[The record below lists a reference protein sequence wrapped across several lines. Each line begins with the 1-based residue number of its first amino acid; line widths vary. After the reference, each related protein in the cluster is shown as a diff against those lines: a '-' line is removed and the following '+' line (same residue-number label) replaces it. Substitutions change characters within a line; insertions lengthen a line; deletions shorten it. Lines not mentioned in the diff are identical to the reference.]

1 MTIDLLS
8 FIGVSAERRAK
19 LEAAGFAVHV
29 AIPVAERLPAAQAL
43 GGRVRVV
50 LTSGI
55 VGITGEQIAAL
66 PCLELISALGA
77 GFEMIDLPAARARGI
92 VVTHGPGTNTIA
104 VADHAWALLM
114 SAGRDVVRSDAQ
126 ARRGEWAKSGAL
138 RADIS
143 GKRLG
148 ILGLG
153 QIGMAIARRGSAGF
167 DMEVAYHNRRPRN
180 DVPYT
185 YCPSVLALAEW
196 SDFLVVAAPGG
207 AGTTGL
213 IDVAVL
219 RALGPDGFL
228 VNIGRGSVVDTK
240 ALIGALERGEIA
252 GAGLDVVD
260 GEPVVPPALV
270 ALPNLVLTPHIAGH
284 SANAITAQERLL
296 VENLQAHFGGQPVL
310 TPVREAA

>member
-8 FIGVSAERRAK
+8 FIEVSAERRAR

-29 AIPVAERLPAAQAL
+29 AMPVAERLPAAQAL
-43 GGRVRVV
+43 GRRVRVV
-50 LTSGI
+50 LTN
-55 VGITGEQIAAL
+55 GITGVTREQIEAL

-77 GFEMIDLPAARARGI
+77 GFEMIDMPAARARGI

-114 SAGRDVVRSDAQ
+114 SAGRDVVRLDAE
-126 ARRGEWAKSGAL
+126 ARQGDWGKTRL

-153 QIGMAIARRGSAGF
+153 QIGMAIARRGAAGF
-167 DMEVAYHNRRPRN
+167 DMDVAYHNRRPRN

-185 YCPSVLALAEW
+185 YCPSVLALAER
-196 SDFLVVAAPGG
+196 SDFLVVATPGG

-213 IDVAVL
+213 IDAAVL

-228 VNIGRGSVVDTK
+228 VNIGRGSVVDTT

-260 GEPVVPPALV
+260 GEPVIPPALV
-270 ALPNLVLTPHIAGH
+270 ALPNLVLSPHIAGH
-284 SANAITAQERLL
+284 SANAVAAQERLL

>member
-8 FIGVSAERRAK
+8 FIEVSAERRAK

-43 GGRVRVV
+43 GRRVRVV
-50 LTSGI
+50 LTN
-55 VGITGEQIAAL
+55 GITGVTREQIEAL

-114 SAGRDVVRSDAQ
+114 SAGRDVVRSDAE
-126 ARRGEWAKSGAL
+126 ARRGGWGKTRL

-213 IDVAVL
+213 IDASVL

-260 GEPVVPPALV
+260 GEPVIPPALV
-270 ALPNLVLTPHIAGH
+270 TLPNLVLTPHIAGH

-296 VENLQAHFGGQPVL
+296 VENLQAHFGGHPVL

>member
-8 FIGVSAERRAK
+8 FIEVSAQRRAK

-29 AIPVAERLPAAQAL
+29 ATQVAERLPACQAL
-43 GGRVRVV
+43 GRRVRVV
-50 LTSGI
+50 LTN
-55 VGITGEQIAAL
+55 GITGVTAEQIAAL

-114 SAGRDVVRSDAQ
+114 SAGRDVVRADAQ
-126 ARRGEWAKSGAL
+126 ARREAWSKTCL
-138 RADIS
+138 RADIT

-153 QIGMAIARRGSAGF
+153 QIGMAIARRGAAGF
-167 DMEVAYHNRRPRN
+167 DMDVAYHNRRPRN

-185 YCPSVLALAEW
+185 YCPSVLALAER
-196 SDFLVVAAPGG
+196 SDFLVVATPGG
-207 AGTTGL
+207 AGTTKL
-213 IDVAVL
+213 IDAAVL

-228 VNIGRGSVVDTK
+228 VNIGRGSVVDTN

-260 GEPVVPPALV
+260 SEPEVPPALA
-270 ALPNLVLTPHIAGH
+270 ALPNVVLTPHIAGH
-284 SANAITAQERLL
+284 SANAVAAQERLL